1 MLKTNKEY
9 GQAYLDLFKVLD
21 KMTITICPKLF
32 TFWEKI
38 IWTWRIWTG
47 YKKDLDIL
55 AKVKV
60 DRK

>member
-1 MLKTNKEY
+1 MKTMPIINL
-9 GQAYLDLFKVLD
+9 QDND

-32 TFWEKI
+32 TFWEKV